1 MILFCVLVAYRFLS
15 FGSPGGLFTPEDIFY
30 SLEEDKGG
38 VDNLN
43 EKGWKTFI
51 SKDSSFK
58 LNYPPDW
65 KVFEDSY
72 FSEGNAYQIPVQ
84 SWALVN
90 FDYSEHGGVYIL
102 PADAIIM
109 NFNIMTEGIK
119 QSLNNY
125 LDCGDSRLNQCENII
140 INGVVYKKIITEGNE
155 SKGVS
160 LATMKNGMIYE
171 VTGMVN
177 SQNDKEGMGQMEE
190 IIKTFEIIQSI

>member
-1 MILFCVLVAYRFLS
+1 MLFCVVVAYRFLS
-15 FGSPGGLFTPEDIFY
+15 LGSNLGEILAPEDIFY
-30 SLEEDKGG
+30 SWGEDKGG
-38 VDNLN
+38 INDLN
-43 EKGWKTFI
+43 EKEWKTFI

-65 KVFEDSY
+65 EVFEDSY
-72 FSEGNAYQIPVQ
+72 FSEGNAYLIPVQ

-119 QSLNNY
+119 QPLNGY
-125 LDCGDSRLNQCENII
+125 LDCRDLASKQCENIM
-140 INGVVYKKIITEGNE
+140 INGVVYKKTITEGRGSSGIN
-155 SKGVS
+155 
-160 LATMKNGMIYE
+160 LTTMKNGMIYE
-171 VTGMVN
+171 VSGMVN